1 MNAHGSTSLSAPAD
15 VAAAAKVAPVAPPR
29 PPNPYIVPAFI
40 TCILITG
47 HLTFGILESYSKT
60 VAAILVSIA
69 IELVLGRLVY
79 GKWPHPA
86 SAYISGI
93 SAGILVR
100 SGQLWPY
107 FLVSLISIT
116 SKYVPDTRLAAM

>member
-86 SAYISGI
+86 SAYITGI
-93 SAGILVR
+93 SVGILIR
-100 SGQLWPY
+100 SPAFWP
-107 FLVSLISIT
+107 FVLCAAISIV
-116 SKYVPDTRLAAM
+116 SK